1 MPHLSPVSFGH
12 SSVAWSDHLPYLR
25 QLLEDHEAS
34 RVCELGAGANPALE
48 LHETKSRG
56 LEYTLL
62 DISPAELDKAPSGFR
77 KVQADLCESQ
87 LEVDREYDFVF
98 SRMLLEHVTDARQ
111 FHANV
116 WRMLRPGGVAFHFFP
131 TLYSPVFLANCL
143 IRPAWSERL
152 LRAAAPRDPQREK
165 KFAAYYKWCQGPSAR
180 QICRYDE
187 LGYDVLAYQGFF
199 GHGYYAKIPVI
210 GRLHRVVSK
219 WLVAHPLPSLTS
231 YAYLVLRRRLN
242 SPAPAANQ
250 PRADNRSRSFHP
262 EASATSSR

>member
-12 SSVAWSDHLPYLR
+12 SRVAWSEHLPYLR
-25 QLLEDHEAS
+25 QLFEDHKVS
-34 RVCELGAGANPALE
+34 RVCELGAGANPALG
-48 LHETKSRG
+48 LHETNSRG

-62 DISPAELDKAPSGFR
+62 DISAAELAKAPAGFR
-77 KVQADLCESQ
+77 KVQADLCASQ
-87 LEVDREYDFVF
+87 LELDGPYDFVF

-131 TLYSPVFLANCL
+131 TLYSPVFLANRL

-152 LRAAAPRDPQREK
+152 LRALAPRDPQREK
-165 KFAAYYKWCQGPSAR
+165 KFAAYYQWCEGPSSR
-180 QICRYDE
+180 QIHRYGE

-199 GHGYYAKIPVI
+199 GHGYYAKIPLI
-210 GRLHRVVSK
+210 GRLHRVVSE

-231 YAYLVLRRRLN
+231 YAYLVLKRRLN
-242 SPAPAANQ
+242 SPAQAAA
-250 PRADNRSRSFHP
+250 PPWADGRSRSSRS
-262 EASATSSR
+262 EASAARA